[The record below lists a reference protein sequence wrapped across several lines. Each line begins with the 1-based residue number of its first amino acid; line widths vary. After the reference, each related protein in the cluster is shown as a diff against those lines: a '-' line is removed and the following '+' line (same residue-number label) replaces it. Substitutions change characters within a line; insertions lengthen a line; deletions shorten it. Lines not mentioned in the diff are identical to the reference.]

1 MVFDKAS
8 FLNIFDLGL
17 FFSFCRYENNTLMM
31 PDKTK
36 FPKNQSYVQ

>member
-31 PDKTK
+31 QDKTK
-36 FPKNQSYVQ
+36 LPKNESNVQ